1 MCPRGVVPGMFAC
14 SRPLAELVLA
24 GNNNQLVVVVRV
36 LDYYYYYMSM
46 GLLLLLLHLSSTD
59 SRAAWAGAG
68 AWDRSAE
75 V

>member
-1 MCPRGVVPGMFAC
+1 MVPGTFVC
-14 SRPLAELVLA
+14 SRPFAQLVLA
-24 GNNNQLVVVVRV
+24 GNNQLVVVVRV

-46 GLLLLLLHLSSTD
+46 GLLLLLHLSSTD
-59 SRAAWAGAG
+59 SRAAWAGVG